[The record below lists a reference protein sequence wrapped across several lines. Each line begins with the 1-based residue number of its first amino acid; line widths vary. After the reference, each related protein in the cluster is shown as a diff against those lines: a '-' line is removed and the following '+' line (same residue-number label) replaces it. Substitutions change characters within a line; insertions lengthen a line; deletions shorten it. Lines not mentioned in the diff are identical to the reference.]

1 MRRLTASVSVGLIA
15 ALACI
20 GSVGASAGERGRPDE
35 RGCSQHGPGFV
46 QVPGTATCVRIG
58 GRVASEYGGSTR
70 RDAHGSGFGTS
81 GRVSVDTRTDTAYGP
96 LRTYVRVRA
105 GSSPER

>member
-1 MRRLTASVSVGLIA
+1 MGRLTVSVSVGLIA

-20 GSVGASAGERGRPDE
+20 ASDRASAAERGRPEE

-46 QVPGTATCVRIG
+46 QVPGTATCVRVG

-70 RDAHGSGFGTS
+70 RDARASGFGTS
-81 GRVSVDTRTDTAYGP
+81 GRVSVDTRTDTDYGP
-96 LRTYVRVRA
+96 LRTYARVRA
-105 GSSPER
+105 GAGPER